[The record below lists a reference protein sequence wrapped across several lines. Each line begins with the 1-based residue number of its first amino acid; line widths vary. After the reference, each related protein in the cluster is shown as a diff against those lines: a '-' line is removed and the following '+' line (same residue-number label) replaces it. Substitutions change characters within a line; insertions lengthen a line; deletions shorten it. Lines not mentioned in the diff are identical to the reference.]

1 MRQKYLIFQDGKDDN
16 LTIRETAVI
25 DKDLHRVATP
35 MLRED
40 HYTVLCE
47 ETYDRLE
54 ITEAIDRG
62 TSALVNAIRTP
73 NLFPVAPYSVKI
85 AEAVIALYASKT
97 DRSVELMFDDV
108 DLVAVP
114 EEAQP

>member
-1 MRQKYLIFQDGKDDN
+1 MRQKYLIFQEGKNDN
-16 LTIRETAVI
+16 LKIRETAVI

-47 ETYDRLE
+47 ETYDRTD
-54 ITEAIDRG
+54 ITDAIDRG
-62 TSALVNAIRTP
+62 TSALVNTIRTA
-73 NLFPVAPYSVKI
+73 NLFPVAPYCVKI
-85 AEAVIALYASKT
+85 AEAVTALYASET

-114 EEAQP
+114 EEALP